1 MDKFTSNSWKGC
13 VLKVNLE
20 YCNVFRELH
29 NDFPLAPDKTE
40 IKKEMFSEYQLKIA
54 ALYNIHNGNN
64 EN

>member
-1 MDKFTSNSWKGC
+1 MFQ
-13 VLKVNLE
+13 
-20 YCNVFRELH
+20 ELH